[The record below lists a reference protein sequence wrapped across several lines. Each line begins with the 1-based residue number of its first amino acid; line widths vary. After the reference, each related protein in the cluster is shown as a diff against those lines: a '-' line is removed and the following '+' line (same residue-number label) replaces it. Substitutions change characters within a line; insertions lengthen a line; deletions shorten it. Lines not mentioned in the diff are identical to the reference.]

1 MIGPENPALFQA
13 LSQGAFNCRRYVM
26 AVIHLQSVE
35 SRIVSSVDGAGRV
48 VKTADYR
55 QPQAFLSLPTHPR
68 HRIMRHRIM
77 RVCMPNRMLG
87 HERLDFEAA
96 SAVRTGRSGGHAG
109 GLPHRQSWPTPSAA
123 TRTPRVTAALA
134 KRPSRSFDAR
144 NLPKPCAWGC
154 RFDG

>member
-1 MIGPENPALFQA
+1 
-13 LSQGAFNCRRYVM
+13 M

-35 SRIVSSVDGAGRV
+35 SRIVSSVDGAVRV

-55 QPQAFLSLPTHPR
+55 QPQASLSLPTHPR
-68 HRIMRHRIM
+68 HRIMRPRIM
-77 RVCMPNRMLG
+77 RVCMPNRMPG

-96 SAVRTGRSGGHAG
+96 SAARTGRSGGHAG
-109 GLPHRQSWPTPSAA
+109 GLPHRQGSWHTPRGVMTRGVTS
-123 TRTPRVTAALA
+123 RTPRVCTTLA
-134 KRPSRSFDAR
+134 KRSSRSFDGR

>member
-1 MIGPENPALFQA
+1 
-13 LSQGAFNCRRYVM
+13 M

-35 SRIVSSVDGAGRV
+35 SRIVSSVDGAVRV
-48 VKTADYR
+48 VKTAGYR

-68 HRIMRHRIM
+68 HRIMRPRIM
-77 RVCMPNRMLG
+77 RVCMPNRMPG

-96 SAVRTGRSGGHAG
+96 SAARTGRSGGHAG

-134 KRPSRSFDAR
+134 KRSSRSFDAR